1 MKLERLQEAGEA
13 MREDLFYFYDPRKE
27 MNAEVT
33 GQQQSERRINV
44 SEVHPS
50 LLSSDHFRI
59 LLASL

>member
-1 MKLERLQEAGEA
+1 MK
-13 MREDLFYFYDPRKE
+13 EDFFFFFFFITHEKKSL
-27 MNAEVT
+27 NAEVT